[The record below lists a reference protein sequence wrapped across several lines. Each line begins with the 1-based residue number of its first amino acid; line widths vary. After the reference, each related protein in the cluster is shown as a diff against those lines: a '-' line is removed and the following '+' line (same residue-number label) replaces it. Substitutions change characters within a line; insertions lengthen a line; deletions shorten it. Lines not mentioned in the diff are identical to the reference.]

1 MVDGEQWS
9 DWEVALLG
17 SAGRPV
23 QWSRGSSQAAEM
35 GRAHRVSPDR
45 RNPRGRLPSWAWTQA
60 PRRGGHHAGHRG
72 RGVVA
77 FGRRVTCVSFLLSHL
92 NALHGPVC
100 GTGGQVQV
108 RNATQDEQEGP
119 VTTQS
124 LPGQAR
130 LGSAPAPFLPFLT
143 ASEEWASDFRS
154 LSPGRLLPRSSRASL
169 DELGCPAEAGVDW
182 SPLD

>member
-1 MVDGEQWS
+1 MIAGIPEAASPPGLGHRPRGAVATMPGTAAGELWPLA
-9 DWEVALLG
+9 V
-17 SAGRPV
+17 
-23 QWSRGSSQAAEM
+23 
-35 GRAHRVSPDR
+35 VSP
-45 RNPRGRLPSWAWTQA
+45 
-60 PRRGGHHAGHRG
+60 
-72 RGVVA
+72 V
-77 FGRRVTCVSFLLSHL
+77 CVSFLLSHL